1 MNECSLHSEI
11 KQVYSLAGDQ
21 FEVKLGNYIVDILRE
36 NLVIEVQTR
45 NFSALGEKLQVL
57 TKNHHVRLVYPL
69 AEKMWITNITKDQSV
84 LYKRKSPRKG
94 RLTDLFRELV
104 MIPHLIG
111 EENFS
116 LEVLFIDEEEVR
128 CDDGRGSW
136 RRRGV
141 SIKDRKLLKVND
153 RILFQTKADYLKI
166 LPQGLSEVFTNR
178 ELSKLAKISVRT
190 ARQITYCLKKGGVIR
205 LAGKNGRELVFQK
218 VRTEQ
223 QASPASLFFI

>member
-11 KQVYSLAGDQ
+11 KKVYSLPGDQ
-21 FEVKLGNYIVDILRE
+21 FEVKLGNYIVDILRGK
-36 NLVIEVQTR
+36 LVIEVQTK
-45 NFSALGEKLQVL
+45 NFSALKEKLQVL
-57 TKNHHVRLVYPL
+57 TKNYRVRLVYPL
-69 AEKMWITNITKDQSV
+69 PEKKRITHITKDHIV
-84 LYKRKSPRKG
+84 LNTRKSPKKG

-104 MIPHLIG
+104 MIPHMIG

-116 LEVLFIDEEEVR
+116 LEVLLIDEEEVR
-128 CDDGRGSW
+128 CDDGKGSW

-141 SIKDRKLLKVND
+141 SIKNRKLMKVND

-166 LPQGLSEVFTNR
+166 LPEGISEVFTNR
-178 ELSKLAKISVRT
+178 ELAKLAKISVRT

-218 VRTEQ
+218 D
-223 QASPASLFFI
+223 

>member
-11 KQVYSLAGDQ
+11 KKVYSLPGDQ

-36 NLVIEVQTR
+36 NLLIEVQTK
-45 NFSALGEKLQVL
+45 NFSALKEKIQVL
-57 TKNHHVRLVYPL
+57 TENHQVRLVYPL
-69 AEKMWITNITKDQSV
+69 PEKKWITHVTKDHAV
-84 LYKRKSPRKG
+84 VNRRKSPKKG

-104 MIPHLIG
+104 MIPHMIG

-128 CDDGRGSW
+128 CDDGKGSW

-141 SIKDRKLLKVND
+141 SIKERKLLKVND

-166 LPQGLSEVFTNR
+166 LPQGLNEVFTNR
-178 ELSKLAKISVRT
+178 ELAKLAKISVRT
-190 ARQITYCLKKGGVIR
+190 ARQITYCLRKGGVVR

-218 VRTEQ
+218 
-223 QASPASLFFI
+223 S